1 MRLLSGYILSKI
13 HLLVDERNVSVC
25 IVKGDQLGKA
35 FGVSAFARCQVGYIV

>member
-1 MRLLSGYILSKI
+1 MRLLSDYILSKI

-35 FGVSAFARCQVGYIV
+35 FGVSAFDRCQVG